1 MRASRILILDPVPP
15 NMKARRCSI
24 TVFIALLALAPL
36 RCSSY
41 HFGSHTRV
49 LSHRSHFSVLASTL
63 TPLDSTDSRIKIA
76 ADENT
81 LLPIYPAQSTRSKDA
96 IWEKMAIFIL
106 SWSLACVSV
115 DKYDAMKFVYPGMGY
130 PQFVSVSR
138 TLLRGTADDINK
150 RIVNVLLSVIP
161 QKLRTSII
169 EYCLLKPRWIAEKSS
184 EFMSFGLLGWL
195 VGPVERTVIQVTQPD
210 GSIEDWLSGVKLTE
224 CRYLVESGCKSACLN
239 LCKGPTQTFFNNE
252 LGIKLHMKPD
262 FTNCSCEMNFGV
274 APPPAAQDPAYG
286 EPCFL
291 TCSMNELKKK
301 KTNKSADPSTRFNK
315 CS

>member
-1 MRASRILILDPVPP
+1 
-15 NMKARRCSI
+15 MKACPCSI
-24 TVFIALLALAPL
+24 FITIAFLALAFE

-41 HFGSHTRV
+41 HLRLPSKRISHH
-49 LSHRSHFSVLASTL
+49 SYFSGLASTL
-63 TPLDSTDSRIKIA
+63 TPFDSTDNYIKSEV
-76 ADENT
+76 DENT
-81 LLPIYPAQSTRSKDA
+81 SPALLPIYPAQSTRSKDA
-96 IWEKMAIFIL
+96 IWEKMAIFLL

-115 DKYDAMKFVYPGMGY
+115 DKYDAMKYVYPGMGY

-138 TLLRGTADDINK
+138 TLLRGTAEDINK

-161 QKLRTSII
+161 LKLRISIT

-195 VGPVERTVIQVTQPD
+195 VGPVERTIIQITQPD
-210 GSIEDWLSGVKLTE
+210 GSVEDWLSGVKLTE

-262 FTNCSCEMNFGV
+262 FSNCSCEMNFGI
-274 APPPAAQDPAYG
+274 APPPAVEDPAYG

-301 KTNKSADPSTRFNK
+301 PKNKSADPSTQFNK

>member
-1 MRASRILILDPVPP
+1 MPLFHRR
-15 NMKARRCSI
+15 NMKICLSSI
-24 TVFIALLALAPL
+24 FITIAFIALASEQ
-36 RCSSY
+36 CSSY
-41 HFGSHTRV
+41 QLGLPGKRI
-49 LSHRSHFSVLASTL
+49 SHRNHFVHVASTI
-63 TPLDSTDSRIKIA
+63 TPFDSTDNYVKNA
-76 ADENT
+76 VDENASPA

-96 IWEKMAIFIL
+96 IWEKMAIFLL

-115 DKYDAMKFVYPGMGY
+115 DKYDAMKYVYPGMGY
-130 PQFVSVSR
+130 AQFVSVSR

-161 QKLRTSII
+161 LKLRISIT
-169 EYCLLKPRWIAEKSS
+169 EYCRLKPRWIAEKSS

-195 VGPVERTVIQVTQPD
+195 VGPVERTMIQITQPD
-210 GSIEDWLSGVKLTE
+210 GSVEEWLSGVKLTE

-274 APPPAAQDPAYG
+274 APPPAAADPAYG

-301 KTNKSADPSTRFNK
+301 NKKKSADPSTQFNK